1 MTALLGGPASSA
13 TRSFK
18 ARECSWPVL
27 TPFPPHPAGSLR
39 LVTDRGISYED
50 AGVNLDAA
58 RAMTEGIRDLVH
70 GGTTGFA
77 GTLPMPPMRDGV
89 LVACTDGVGT
99 KVLLA
104 RQLGRIEGLGQDLVA
119 MSVNDLVC
127 TGAKPLFFLDYL
139 AVGKLDPD
147 EATVIVRSIRE
158 ACSASGCILLGGET
172 AEMPGLYADGHFD
185 MAGFAV
191 GAVERA
197 EMLGPDRVQAG
208 DVIVGIES
216 SGVHSNG
223 YSLVRKLVD
232 DGAVAPDADLLL
244 APTRLY
250 PADIHA
256 LQSSGVELHAAAHI
270 TGGGLPENLPRVFPD
285 GLRPVLRKGSWPQAP
300 TIAALLAGGAVDDD
314 SAWSTF
320 NMGLG
325 MCLMMPEA
333 AADRAVGMIA
343 GAHVVGRVEP
353 GPTGLAWE
361 V

>member
-1 MTALLGGPASSA
+1 M
-13 TRSFK
+13 
-18 ARECSWPVL
+18 
-27 TPFPPHPAGSLR
+27 
-39 LVTDRGISYED
+39 TDRGISYSD

-58 RAMTEGIRDLVH
+58 TALTAGIRDLVH
-70 GGTTGFA
+70 GGTEGFA
-77 GTLPMPPMRDGV
+77 GTLPMPSMRDGI

-104 RQLGRIEGLGQDLVA
+104 RQLGRIDGLGQDLVA

-147 EATVIVRSIRE
+147 EAMIIIKSVRD
-158 ACSASGCILLGGET
+158 ACNATGCILLGGET

-191 GAVERA
+191 GAVERG
-197 EMLGPDRVQAG
+197 EMLGPLKVQAG

-232 DGAVAPDADLLL
+232 DGHLAPDPDLLL
-244 APTRLY
+244 TPTRLY
-250 PADIHA
+250 PTDIHA
-256 LQSSGVELHAAAHI
+256 LMASGVELHAAAHI
-270 TGGGLPENLPRVFPD
+270 TGGGLPENLPRVFPE
-285 GLRPVLRKGSWPQAP
+285 GLRPVLKKGSWPQTPAIQAILD
-300 TIAALLAGGAVDDD
+300 TGVVDEDA
-314 SAWSTF
+314 AWSAL

-325 MCLMMPEA
+325 MCLMMPLRA
-333 AADRAVGMIA
+333 AERAVGMIT
-343 GAHVVGRVEP
+343 GAHIVGRVEP
-353 GPTGLAWE
+353 GPPGVVWE